1 MMKRKWLL
9 FVLTMLLADA
19 AFAAS
24 AQEADRLG
32 KDLTPIGAEKAGN
45 KDGTIPEWSGKED
58 KPLAGW
64 TWGKERAAFSKYK
77 DEKPLFS
84 IDASNVDKYAD
95 KMTPG
100 QVALVKQVPNYRM
113 DVYTTHRNCAI
124 PKSIEERTKE
134 NATEAKLNADG
145 FSLDHAKAGGL
156 PFPIPANGAEA
167 MWNQKLRSTGVGFKF
182 DNGGSVLSPRRGS
195 NDYVFYDWALTQFYP
210 WGKKDAK
217 NVEDNGKVE
226 LYGYYKYSAP
236 VALVGQAIIY
246 TSYLDKIAES
256 SYYFPGQ
263 RRVRRLPAY
272 AFDAPLIGF
281 ENEYMVDIQNMF
293 WSTLDRFNYKLVGK
307 KEIYIPHDAFKM
319 YNFNTS
325 HKDAY
330 LKDEVNPD
338 LGRYELHRV
347 WVVEAKVRDGMR
359 HSAPHRFYYLDEDSW
374 NILVAE
380 DYDSSGKIWNVRQ
393 AWQIPVWELDGVCTY
408 NPFIQYNLQSG
419 RYMADYSVLGQKK
432 DVEWVKNG
440 GDDPTFKASFYT
452 PDTLRAISER

>member
-1 MMKRKWLL
+1 MSKKWLI
-9 FVLTMLLADA
+9 FVLAALCADMT
-19 AFAAS
+19 FAAS
-24 AQEADRLG
+24 QQEADRLG

-45 KDGTIPEWSGKED
+45 KDGTIPAWSGKADEAL
-58 KPLAGW
+58 PGW
-64 TWGKERAAFSKYK
+64 AWGKERAGFSKMTK
-77 DEKPLFS
+77 EEKPLFT
-84 IDASNVDKYAD
+84 ITPANVDQYAS

-113 DVYTTHRNCAI
+113 DVYPSHRNCVV
-124 PKSIEERTKE
+124 PSSVEERTKM
-134 NATEAKLNADG
+134 NALEAKMNADG
-145 FSLDHAKAGGL
+145 FSLDHAKAGGV

-167 MWNQKLRSTGVGFKF
+167 MWNQKLRPTGVGFTF
-182 DNGGSVLSPRRGS
+182 QNGGSVLSPRRGT
-195 NDYVFYDWALTQFYP
+195 NDYVFYDWELTQFYP
-210 WGKKDAK
+210 WGAKGAK
-217 NVEDNGKVE
+217 NVEDSGKVE

-236 VALVGQAIIY
+236 VALVGQALVYI
-246 TSYLDKIAES
+246 SYLDKIAES

-272 AFDAPLIGF
+272 AYDAPLIGF

-293 WSTLDRFNYKLVGK
+293 WSTLDLFDYKLAGK

-319 YNFNTS
+319 YNFNTP

-347 WVVEAKVRDGMR
+347 WVVEATVRAGMR
-359 HSAPHRFYYLDEDSW
+359 HSAPKRTYYLDEDSW
-374 NILVAE
+374 NILIAE
-380 DYDSSGKIWNVRQ
+380 DYDSSGKLWNVRQ
-393 AWQIPVWELDGVCTY
+393 AWQIPVWELGGICTY

-419 RYMADYSVLGQKK
+419 RYMSDYSVLGQKK
-432 DVEWVKNG
+432 DVQYFLESKENVYSS
-440 GDDPTFKASFYT
+440 SFYT